1 MANGY
6 FIITLGNSKPAAF
19 TVAVHNGIMGD
30 EIYDNSKPKQKDSIY
45 VQVDTTPEYPGG
57 LEPLMMFLVRNIH
70 YPVMDIQNKKTG
82 KVILSFVVE
91 KRWQFN
97 RY

>member
-6 FIITLGNSKPAAF
+6 FIITLAILKPAAF

-70 YPVMDIQNKKTG
+70 YPVMGYTKQK
-82 KVILSFVVE
+82 
-91 KRWQFN
+91 N
-97 RY
+97 R